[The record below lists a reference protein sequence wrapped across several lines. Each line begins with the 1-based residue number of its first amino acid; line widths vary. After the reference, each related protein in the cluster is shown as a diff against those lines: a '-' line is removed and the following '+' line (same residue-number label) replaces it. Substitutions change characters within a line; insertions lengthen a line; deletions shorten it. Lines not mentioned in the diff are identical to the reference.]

1 MVRSNAFPTHDT
13 SNPPPMQSVRKL
25 SLILSGEKTLR
36 TKRLTELLNQP
47 IIYVKQK
54 GNVAQITQRAGNNCE
69 EAKRFLD
76 AFYGVLEDALVSG
89 EVVQLI
95 QGRVFLPYARFQVII
110 DLITIQN
117 SPLIFCQEISCFQG
131 RQEP

>member
-1 MVRSNAFPTHDT
+1 MSSTPQEVSSAASD
-13 SNPPPMQSVRKL
+13 VY
-25 SLILSGEKTLR
+25 
-36 TKRLTELLNQP
+36 KRQ
-47 IIYVKQK
+47 
-54 GNVAQITQRAGNNCE
+54 GNNCE

-117 SPLIFCQEISCFQG
+117 SPLIFLPRNLLFS
-131 RQEP
+131 RQARTLKKKSID